1 MVNRT
6 EPGEEQEQTLVFIFN
21 SVLLNRNFILPD
33 CGFYRISI
41 SAAYLMESNVL
52 DNMSNF
58 DCVLRQQ
65 CADQQPFMY
74 KYMLCCFLVGSH
86 FVSNM
91 STNFLVSFFW
101 CFYWIH
107 KFNISQYLDHSTC
120 QTTQMLCLIITKLLP
135 MCNYELLI
143 CIPFIYKHLT
153 FFTSLEA
160 EHCFSR

>member
-6 EPGEEQEQTLVFIFN
+6 EPGEEQTLVFIFN

-41 SAAYLMESNVL
+41 STAYLMESNVL
-52 DNMSNF
+52 DNMSIILIVSWDSNALTASHL
-58 DCVLRQQ
+58 CINIC
-65 CADQQPFMY
+65 CAASW
-74 KYMLCCFLVGSH
+74 LEAILAWLVSY
-86 FVSNM
+86 M

-120 QTTQMLCLIITKLLP
+120 QTTQILCLIITKLLP
-135 MCNYELLI
+135 MCNWIIAMYSI
-143 CIPFIYKHLT
+143 
-153 FFTSLEA
+153 SL
-160 EHCFSR
+160 